1 MVMTTTE
8 PAGRATGD
16 RRSARERL
24 LAAAE
29 ELFYEEGVHVV
40 GIDRVIERAGVAKAT
55 LYSVFGSKDELV
67 RAYLERHNLIWR
79 QRLTS
84 RITSRYAE
92 PRERLLGVFD
102 VLGERFTEP
111 DFRGCAFVNASAE
124 TQRGSTIEQVSD
136 TARAWLVDLLA
147 DLARQAG
154 VAEPEPLARQL
165 ALLYH
170 GALLSARMDR
180 DLTAAVTARAAATAI
195 LDAALSAGGAVG
207 AGAGTG
213 ADTAGR

>member
-1 MVMTTTE
+1 MSSTASMSTASATTGS
-8 PAGRATGD
+8 PATASAATGD

-29 ELFYEEGVHVV
+29 ELFYPEGVHTV

-67 RAYLERHNLIWR
+67 RAYLLRHNQTWHDRLIR
-79 QRLTS
+79 ELDA
-84 RITSRYAE
+84 RYAE

-102 VLGERFTEP
+102 VLGDRSAET
-111 DFRGCAFVNASAE
+111 DFHGCAFVNAVAE
-124 TQRGSTIEQVSD
+124 TPPGGPLETVCDNARGWVT
-136 TARAWLVDLLA
+136 DLFT

-154 VAEPEPLARQL
+154 AADPVALGRQL

-170 GALLSARMDR
+170 GATLSARMDR
-180 DLTAAVTARAAATAI
+180 DLAAASTARTAAATL
-195 LDAALSAGGAVG
+195 LDAA
-207 AGAGTG
+207 
-213 ADTAGR
+213 TA